1 MKHKIILF
9 GGTFDPIHSGH
20 VKVAEFA
27 FDYIGVDEI
36 VFVVAKRSPHKN
48 DFASV
53 DGRCRLAMVELAV
66 GGKENYRVSD
76 WELNRGDPSYT
87 IDTVLSFIEEYG
99 SDTEFHWLVGAD
111 MVKDLPRWHEIG
123 QLLDLCNVCVM
134 YRGGFGEP
142 DFSGFFDLGANRV
155 EKLKKNMICTPL
167 IDVSSTEVRFKLAR
181 GEDLRGILCASVL
194 EYIEKNGLYR

>member
-20 VKVAEFA
+20 IKVAEFA
-27 FDYIGVDEI
+27 FDYIGGDEL
-36 VFVVAKRSPHKN
+36 VFVVAKRSPHKD

-53 DGRCRLAMVELAV
+53 DGGFRLAMVELAV
-66 GGKENYRVSD
+66 SGKNNFRVSD
-76 WELNRGDPSYT
+76 CELNRGAPSYT
-87 IDTVLSFIEEYG
+87 IDTVLSFIEDYG
-99 SDTEFHWLVGAD
+99 PETEFYWLVGAD

-134 YRGGFGEP
+134 YRGGFVEP

-155 EKLKKNMICTPL
+155 EKLKKNVICTPL
-167 IDVSSTEVRFKLAR
+167 IDVSSTEVRLKLAC
-181 GEDLRGILCASVL
+181 GEDLRGILCPSVL
-194 EYIEKNGLYR
+194 DYIEKNGLYR